1 MSSLRLLMVAS
12 NFPPV
17 IGGIQA
23 YALRLAQHFHAQC
36 AELLVVAPRSPGFR
50 EYDAQSRL
58 PMRRLP
64 SLGDDLALS
73 GIAPLVALLARRRFD
88 AAFATH
94 WAPGFAVLRAAGLTR
109 VDLPVFSALLGKELI
124 HRPLGRFSVAQS
136 VYDRIRRRALQEPSG
151 LISISARTS
160 ELAIEAGAVPARV
173 HTTYAGVDPERYRPQ
188 PQPELRRTL
197 AGDGQLLL
205 SVARLVPRKG
215 IDTVLQALPAV
226 LARVPALT
234 YAVIGDGPDMP
245 RLTALAKQLGVS
257 ERVRFLTR
265 VPGDLAEYYNACD
278 LFVMPA
284 REEPGDIEGFGLV
297 FLEANAC
304 GKPVIGARAGGV
316 TDAVADGESGLLVP
330 QNDVAALSAAIV
342 ALLTDSQ
349 RAQALGRRGRER
361 VLAHFTWQ
369 QVGANTLAAIEAGVQ
384 LPRR

>member
-1 MSSLRLLMVAS
+1 MVAS

-23 YALRLAQHFHAQC
+23 YALRLAQHFHAHC
-36 AELLVVAPRSPGFR
+36 SELLVVAPRSPGFR
-50 EYDAQSRL
+50 EYDAQSPL
-58 PMRRLP
+58 PMQRLP

-73 GIAPLVALLARRRFD
+73 GIAPLAALLARRRFD

-94 WAPGFAVLRAAGLTR
+94 WAPGFALLRASRLAR
-109 VDLPVFSALLGKELI
+109 APLPVFSALLGKELI
-124 HRPLGRFSVAQS
+124 HSPLGRFPVAQS
-136 VYDRIRRRALQEPSG
+136 VYDRIRRRALQEPRG
-151 LISISARTS
+151 LISISARTT
-160 ELAIEAGAVPARV
+160 ELAIEAGAAPERV
-173 HTTYAGVDPERYRPQ
+173 HTTYCGVDPERYRPQ
-188 PQPELRRTL
+188 PQPELRRKL
-197 AGDGQLLL
+197 AGDGLLLL
-205 SVARLVPRKG
+205 SVARLVSRKG
-215 IDTVLQALPAV
+215 IDNVLQALPAV
-226 LARVPALT
+226 LAHVPALT

-284 REEPGDIEGFGLV
+284 REEPGDVEGFGLV

-342 ALLTDSQ
+342 SLLTDPL
-349 RAQALGRRGRER
+349 RAQELGRRGRER
-361 VLAHFTWQ
+361 VLAQFTWQ
-369 QVGANTLAAIEAGVQ
+369 HVGANTLAAIAAG
-384 LPRR
+384 

>member
-1 MSSLRLLMVAS
+1 MVAS
-12 NFPPV
+12 NFPPA
-17 IGGIQA
+17 IGGLQT
-23 YALRLAQHFHAQC
+23 YALRLAQHFHAAC

-50 EYDAQSRL
+50 EYDAQSPLR
-58 PMRRLP
+58 MQRLP
-64 SLGDDLALS
+64 SLGDDLAMS
-73 GIAPLVALLARRRFD
+73 GIAPLSVLLARRRFD

-94 WAPGFAVLRAAGLTR
+94 WAPGFAVLRAARLAR

-124 HRPLGRFSVAQS
+124 HRPLGRFPVAQS

-151 LISISARTS
+151 LISISARTA
-160 ELAIEAGAVPARV
+160 ELAIQAGAVPERV
-173 HTTYAGVDPERYRPQ
+173 HTTYCGVDPAQYRPQ

-197 AGDGQLLL
+197 AGDGLLLL

-234 YAVIGDGPDMP
+234 YAVIGDGPDMA

-265 VPGDLAEYYNACD
+265 VPGDLADYYNACD

-284 REEPGDIEGFGLV
+284 REEPGDVEGFGLV

-304 GKPVIGARAGGV
+304 EKPVIGARAGGV
-316 TDAVADGESGLLVP
+316 TDAVADGESGVLVP
-330 QNDVAALSAAIV
+330 QNDVAALSAAIA
-342 ALLTDSQ
+342 ALLTDPQ
-349 RAQALGRRGRER
+349 RAQELGRRGRER
-361 VLAHFTWQ
+361 VLARFTWQ
-369 QVGANTLAAIEAGVQ
+369 QVGANTQAVIEAGAQ